1 MKSNVVILN
10 ILGIY
15 FVFVAAVY
23 TVWNL
28 IATGTVEWAGSVAI
42 LLSAGLVWLISF
54 YLGRI
59 RKSQGGELPEDLP
72 YADIDD
78 GNPEIGEFPPSSW
91 WPIVL
96 AGGAGLIMIGLAVGI
111 WLALLALPLVP
122 IAVTGWVYEFYRGRY
137 AR

>member
-23 TVWNL
+23 TVWNI

-54 YLGRI
+54 YLGRLH
-59 RKSQGGELPEDLP
+59 KSQGGELRRWRDHGRARSG
-72 YADIDD
+72 Y
-78 GNPEIGEFPPSSW
+78 
-91 WPIVL
+91 L
-96 AGGAGLIMIGLAVGI
+96 AGSVGTPARSDRSNRLGLRV
-111 WLALLALPLVP
+111 LPRPLRSLVS
-122 IAVTGWVYEFYRGRY
+122 AHAHQTG
-137 AR
+137 